1 LTDFMVFAT
10 VPLRRLIG
18 LSDTRAR
25 NWMSNALKFYIDG
38 EWVPPVGAGR
48 IAVINPATEQPVAEI
63 AAGNAA
69 DVDRAVAAARRA
81 FETYSLTSK
90 QERLSLLHRVLAAY
104 QRHQQRIGDLISS
117 EMGAPLEFARNVQAG
132 TGQNHLKK
140 MIEVL
145 EAYKFE
151 AINGTTMVRREPIGV
166 AGLIT
171 PWNWPINQLV
181 CKVLPALAAGCTM
194 VVKPS
199 ELSPLSA
206 IAFTEVLHEAG
217 VPAGVFNLVNGT
229 GETAGEALSAHPDV
243 DMISLTG
250 STRAGAAVS
259 RAAAGTIKRVT
270 LELGGKAPNILLP
283 DVDFEDAVRRGTSAC
298 MRNSGQSCSAP
309 TRMLVPR
316 SEMSRAAQIAADVA
330 NELCVG
336 DPNAPTT
343 DLGPVISE
351 PQFTKIQGLIQ
362 SGIDEGARLVAG
374 GPGRPAN
381 LDRGYFV
388 RPTVFADV
396 ESTMR
401 IQREEIFG
409 PVLSIVGYDDEDHA
423 VAIAN
428 STVYGL
434 TGYVQSRD
442 VEKARAIARRIRA
455 GSVLIN
461 YAPVDSNGPFGGYK
475 QSGNGREYGV
485 FGLEEFL
492 EVKGIVGYGA
502 A

>member
-1 LTDFMVFAT
+1 
-10 VPLRRLIG
+10 
-18 LSDTRAR
+18 
-25 NWMSNALKFYIDG
+25 MSNDLKFYIGG
-38 EWVPPVGAGR
+38 EWVAPAGSDR
-48 IAVINPATEQPVAEI
+48 ITVINPATEEPAGEI
-63 AAGNAA
+63 AAGSAA

-81 FETYSLTSK
+81 FASFSATSK
-90 QERLSLLHRVLAAY
+90 GERVALLQRILAVYQSRQE
-104 QRHQQRIGDLISS
+104 RIGDLISS
-117 EMGAPLEFARNVQAG
+117 EMGAPLGFARTVQAG

-145 EAYKFE
+145 EAYPFE
-151 AINGTTMVRREPIGV
+151 VLNGTTMVRREPIGV

-171 PWNWPINQLV
+171 PWNWPINQIV

-194 VVKPS
+194 VLKPS

-206 IAFTEVLHEAG
+206 IAFAEVLDEAG
-217 VPAGVFNLVNGT
+217 VPPGVFNLVNGT
-229 GETAGEALSAHPDV
+229 GETVGEALSAHPDV

-259 RAAAGTIKRVT
+259 RAAADTIKRVT

-283 DVDFEDAVRRGTSAC
+283 DVDLEDAVKRGTLAC

-316 SEMSRAAQIAADVA
+316 AEMERAARIAADAA
-330 NELCVG
+330 NSLRVG
-336 DPNAPTT
+336 DPREDGV
-343 DLGPVISE
+343 DLGPVISAR
-351 PQFTKIQGLIQ
+351 QFDKIQDLIE
-362 SGIDEGARLVAG
+362 SGIAQGARLVAG
-374 GPGRPAN
+374 GPGRPADLN
-381 LDRGYFV
+381 RGYFV

-396 ESTMR
+396 EPGMR
-401 IQREEIFG
+401 VEREEIFG
-409 PVLSIVGYDDEDHA
+409 PVLSIVAYDDVDHA
-423 VAIAN
+423 VSIAN
-428 STVYGL
+428 DTVYGL
-434 TGYVQSRD
+434 TGYVQGRD
-442 VEKARAIARRIRA
+442 IEEARAVARRIRA

-492 EVKGIVGYGA
+492 ETKGMVGYGTA
-502 A
+502 

>member
-1 LTDFMVFAT
+1 
-10 VPLRRLIG
+10 
-18 LSDTRAR
+18 
-25 NWMSNALKFYIDG
+25 MSNFLKFYIDG
-38 EWVPPVGAGR
+38 EWVAPAGSDRIPVL
-48 IAVINPATEQPVAEI
+48 NPATEEPVAEI

-69 DVDRAVAAARRA
+69 DVDRAVAAAQRA
-81 FETYSLTSK
+81 FQTFSTFSK
-90 QERLSLLHRVLAAY
+90 DERLSILRRILEVY
-104 QRHQQRIGDLISS
+104 QDHQRRIGDLISA

-132 TGQNHLKK
+132 TGQNHLRK

-145 EAYKFE
+145 DAYRFE
-151 AINGTTMVRREPIGV
+151 VLNGTTMVRREPIGV

-171 PWNWPINQLV
+171 PWNWPINQIV

-194 VVKPS
+194 VLKPS

-206 IAFTEVLHEAG
+206 IAFAEILHEAG

-229 GETAGEALSAHPDV
+229 GETVGEAMSAHPGI
-243 DMISLTG
+243 DMMSLTG
-250 STRAGAAVS
+250 STRAGVAVA

-283 DVDFEDAVRRGTSAC
+283 DVDFDDAVRRGTLAC

-316 SEMSRAAQIAADVA
+316 AEMARVAEIAADAA
-330 NELCVG
+330 NGLRVG
-336 DPNAPTT
+336 DPGAPETE
-343 DLGPVISE
+343 LGPVISE
-351 PQFTKIQGLIQ
+351 PQFEKIQDLIR
-362 SGIDEGARLVAG
+362 SGMEEGARLVAG
-374 GPGRPAN
+374 GPGRPAGLN
-381 LDRGYFV
+381 RGYYV

-396 ESTMR
+396 QPGMR
-401 IQREEIFG
+401 IEREEIFG

-423 VAIAN
+423 IAIAN
-428 STVYGL
+428 DTVYGL

-442 VEKARAIARRIRA
+442 LDRARAVARRIRA

-492 EVKGIVGYGA
+492 EVKGMVGYGA

>member
-1 LTDFMVFAT
+1 
-10 VPLRRLIG
+10 
-18 LSDTRAR
+18 
-25 NWMSNALKFYIDG
+25 MSNDLKFYIGG
-38 EWVPPVGAGR
+38 EWVAPAGSDR
-48 IAVINPATEQPVAEI
+48 ITVINPATEEPAGEI
-63 AAGNAA
+63 AAGSAA

-81 FETYSLTSK
+81 FASFSATSK
-90 QERLSLLHRVLAAY
+90 AERVALLQRILAVYQSRQE
-104 QRHQQRIGDLISS
+104 RIGDLISS
-117 EMGAPLEFARNVQAG
+117 EMGAPLGFARTVQAG

-145 EAYKFE
+145 EAYPFE
-151 AINGTTMVRREPIGV
+151 VLNGTTMVRREPIGV

-171 PWNWPINQLV
+171 PWNWPINQIV

-194 VVKPS
+194 VLKPS

-206 IAFTEVLHEAG
+206 IAFAEVLDEAG
-217 VPAGVFNLVNGT
+217 VPVGVFNLVNGT
-229 GETAGEALSAHPDV
+229 GETVGEALSAHPDV

-259 RAAAGTIKRVT
+259 RAAADTIKRVT

-283 DVDFEDAVRRGTSAC
+283 DVDLEDAVKRGTLAC

-316 SEMSRAAQIAADVA
+316 AEMERAARIAADAA
-330 NELCVG
+330 NSLRVG
-336 DPNAPTT
+336 DPREDGI
-343 DLGPVISE
+343 DLGPVISAR
-351 PQFTKIQGLIQ
+351 QFDRIQDLIE
-362 SGIDEGARLVAG
+362 SGIAQGARLVAG
-374 GPGRPAN
+374 GPGRPADLN
-381 LDRGYFV
+381 RGYFV

-396 ESTMR
+396 EPGMR
-401 IQREEIFG
+401 IEREEIFG
-409 PVLSIVGYDDEDHA
+409 PVLSIVAYDDVDHA
-423 VAIAN
+423 VSIAN
-428 STVYGL
+428 DTVYGL
-434 TGYVQSRD
+434 TGYVQGRD
-442 VEKARAIARRIRA
+442 IEKARAVARRIRA

-492 EVKGIVGYGA
+492 ETKGMVGYGTA
-502 A
+502 